1 MSSKALTNTNLPK
14 LKLLARGKVRD
25 IYALPD
31 AEDEDKLLF
40 VATDRISAFDVIMEN
55 GIPNKGSLLTTLSLF
70 WFERLGRIIPHHV
83 IAPSPGSCRDTDPSA
98 AWESFPQCLDEYRDQ
113 LEGRSMIVKKCEVV
127 KVEAIV
133 RGYITGSAWSEYQ
146 KSQTVHTIP
155 MPAGMVE
162 SQKLPK
168 PIFTPSTKA
177 DQGEHDENI
186 HPDQVKDICGAE
198 LAQEIEKVAI
208 ALYTDAAEY
217 AATRGIILADTKFEF
232 GLLPSSEPNGKAQ
245 LILIDEVLTPDS
257 SRYWA
262 AASYKEG
269 EPQDSFDKQYLRDW
283 LIANGKKAVEGVSL
297 PDEVVKKTEEKYRE
311 AKERI
316 MGQGQWA

>member
-1 MSSKALTNTNLPK
+1 M
-14 LKLLARGKVRD
+14 
-25 IYALPD
+25 
-31 AEDEDKLLF
+31 
-40 VATDRISAFDVIMEN
+40 FD
-55 GIPNKGSLLTTLSLF
+55 L
-70 WFERLGRIIPHHV
+70 
-83 IAPSPGSCRDTDPSA
+83 
-98 AWESFPQCLDEYRDQ
+98 
-113 LEGRSMIVKKCEVV
+113 
-127 KVEAIV
+127 
-133 RGYITGSAWSEYQ
+133 
-146 KSQTVHTIP
+146 
-155 MPAGMVE
+155 
-162 SQKLPK
+162 
-168 PIFTPSTKA
+168 KA
-177 DQGEHDENI
+177 D
-186 HPDQVKDICGAE
+186 
-198 LAQEIEKVAI
+198 
-208 ALYTDAAEY
+208 AADY